1 MQKRATTLWEFCLV
15 IAFLAILV
23 AAVIPSLT
31 DADISAQVS
40 QARTDMRAIGSA
52 LEAYRHDYPRY
63 PLDYVFDLSKG
74 SSSSPTSGKKYLA
87 CLTTPVPYLPTLPGD
102 VFFSTKTIGASFDYR
117 YYGPDWIG
125 LQVLGGGY
133 PDRSKDSWALVSF
146 GPDRWH
152 NYGQYAFFGEKAL
165 HDIPHLPPYNG
176 CLYDPTN
183 GAVSAGDI
191 VLLHE
196 GVAPRLSACDWQ
208 KYR

>member
-1 MQKRATTLWEFCLV
+1 MKRRATTLWEFSLS
-15 IAFLAILV
+15 IAILAIFV
-23 AAVIPSLT
+23 AAVIPSFT

-74 SSSSPTSGKKYLA
+74 SSPTSGKKYLA
-87 CLTTPVPYLPTLPGD
+87 CLTTPVAYLPTLPGD

-125 LQVLGGGY
+125 SQILAGGY
-133 PDRSKDSWALVSF
+133 PDRGKDGWALVSF

-165 HDIPHLPPYNG
+165 HEIPNQPPYNG

-196 GVAPRLSACDWQ
+196 DMLTTTLARDWQ
-208 KYR
+208 SYR